1 MSTIK
6 LSNTNNFRKPSSCF
20 KQSDEL
26 DVFDAARYFSG
37 SIDCVSNAL
46 REDKLMR
53 KPAKKS
59 LERATTS
66 TPAAVNT
73 AQASK
78 KEITKDEPYKQP
90 SSPCGSLADF
100 LSLLFQS
107 SLKKK
112 LRYLEDGEKILE
124 LRDKSNV
131 NSKAKVTSHEAW
143 QDNKVA
149 MINDDHTWMA
159 EKARFRERFFK
170 NYKFASNGT
179 YSLEDQGKKINGDEF
194 CGECMVPN
202 NTELGA
208 VENKWVLKGN
218 SAWKDK
224 VWANEMKAKE
234 RRGFK
239 RVVLEE
245 EDGGES
251 DSSSDLFEI
260 KSFCSGTLSSDLP
273 VYGTTDMEFVKR
285 EAIAIAIS
293 IGSSARSARNGK
305 DPNTYNN
312 N

>member
-170 NYKFASNGT
+170 NYKFASNG
-179 YSLEDQGKKINGDEF
+179 
-194 CGECMVPN
+194 
-202 NTELGA
+202 A